1 MLPVHYSFYRYSL
14 VGEGG
19 FYALVHGFLACFFAA
34 VYVLLFFAWVQRLTD
49 AMFQLPIL
57 AVLGVVGASV
67 VGLYLLVDLFY
78 GTPVYGLAAI
88 VCLAVSG
95 VCWQA
100 CPLAAV
106 RADERLRALPDAATV
121 RVWVPLLA
129 AYVLVTLLH
138 ALVFSAEGSVFE
150 RASAHAR
157 LIDTGMV
164 VVGVLF
170 CGLAAAGRLRGVP
183 PHRALTLVI
192 ALITMFYVGV
202 CCLVGTPGAMEVG
215 GSYAVLSMMMRTL
228 RVFVFFVLVSMCY
241 RAAAAPASTLGLLFL
256 AVELLADLACYVAAP
271 ALFGWLGFDAAAAVG
286 GVLQVSALV
295 LAAVSLV
302 FLAGSLWDMARLA
315 QAASP
320 VSWGRLGGQP
330 ASTDDRRRQVCRV
343 LGEEAGLTERETD
356 IMYFLSLGFSVK
368 KIADLLTISAN
379 TVATHSS
386 RLYRKLGVH
395 ARQEVIDAVDARLG
409 A

>member
-1 MLPVHYSFYRYSL
+1 MSGTTANAGIGGTSRRSLALLALGIAALMLPVHYSFYRYSL

-121 RVWVPLLA
+121 RVWVP
-129 AYVLVTLLH
+129 
-138 ALVFSAEGSVFE
+138 
-150 RASAHAR
+150 
-157 LIDTGMV
+157 
-164 VVGVLF
+164 
-170 CGLAAAGRLRGVP
+170 
-183 PHRALTLVI
+183 
-192 ALITMFYVGV
+192 
-202 CCLVGTPGAMEVG
+202 
-215 GSYAVLSMMMRTL
+215 
-228 RVFVFFVLVSMCY
+228 
-241 RAAAAPASTLGLLFL
+241 
-256 AVELLADLACYVAAP
+256 LLADLACYVAAP

>member
-1 MLPVHYSFYRYSL
+1 MSGTTANAGIGGTSRRSLALLALGIAALMLPVHYSFYRYSL

-78 GTPVYGLAAI
+78 GTPVYGLAVI

-157 LIDTGMV
+157 LIDTGRV

-170 CGLAAAGRLRGVP
+170 CGLAAAGRLRG
-183 PHRALTLVI
+183 
-192 ALITMFYVGV
+192 
-202 CCLVGTPGAMEVG
+202 
-215 GSYAVLSMMMRTL
+215 
-228 RVFVFFVLVSMCY
+228 
-241 RAAAAPASTLGLLFL
+241 AAPAGAYPGHRPDHDVLRGGLLPGGHAGRHGGRRFVRRAEHDDAHAAGVRVL
-256 AVELLADLACYVAAP
+256 CAREHVLPRRGGPGLDLGTAVLGRGAA
-271 ALFGWLGFDAAAAVG
+271 G
-286 GVLQVSALV
+286 GPCVLRGPGPVW
-295 LAAVSLV
+295 
-302 FLAGSLWDMARLA
+302 LAGL
-315 QAASP
+315 
-320 VSWGRLGGQP
+320 
-330 ASTDDRRRQVCRV
+330 
-343 LGEEAGLTERETD
+343 
-356 IMYFLSLGFSVK
+356 
-368 KIADLLTISAN
+368 
-379 TVATHSS
+379 
-386 RLYRKLGVH
+386 
-395 ARQEVIDAVDARLG
+395 
-409 A
+409 

>member
-1 MLPVHYSFYRYSL
+1 MSGTTANAGIGGTSRRSLALLALGIAALMLPVHYSFYRYSL

-49 AMFQLPIL
+49 AVFQLPIL

-78 GTPVYGLAAI
+78 GTPVYGLAVI

-183 PHRALTLVI
+183 PQRALTLVI

-228 RVFVFFVLVSMCY
+228 RVFVFFVLVSMRY

-271 ALFGWLGFDAAAAVG
+271 PC
-286 GVLQVSALV
+286 
-295 LAAVSLV
+295 
-302 FLAGSLWDMARLA
+302 LAGWALTPPRRWAGCSRCRRSCWPRCPWCSWPAACGTWPGWRRRPRRCRGGGSVASLPRPTTGAARSA
-315 QAASP
+315 VCWERRPASP
-320 VSWGRLGGQP
+320 
-330 ASTDDRRRQVCRV
+330 
-343 LGEEAGLTERETD
+343 
-356 IMYFLSLGFSVK
+356 
-368 KIADLLTISAN
+368 SARP
-379 TVATHSS
+379 TSCTS
-386 RLYRKLGVH
+386 
-395 ARQEVIDAVDARLG
+395 
-409 A
+409 

>member
-78 GTPVYGLAAI
+78 GTSVYGLAVI

-121 RVWVPLLA
+121 RVWVP
-129 AYVLVTLLH
+129 
-138 ALVFSAEGSVFE
+138 
-150 RASAHAR
+150 
-157 LIDTGMV
+157 
-164 VVGVLF
+164 
-170 CGLAAAGRLRGVP
+170 
-183 PHRALTLVI
+183 
-192 ALITMFYVGV
+192 
-202 CCLVGTPGAMEVG
+202 
-215 GSYAVLSMMMRTL
+215 
-228 RVFVFFVLVSMCY
+228 
-241 RAAAAPASTLGLLFL
+241 
-256 AVELLADLACYVAAP
+256 LLADLACYVAAP

-302 FLAGSLWDMARLA
+302 FLAGSLVGHGPAGAGGLAGVVGEAR
-315 QAASP
+315 
-320 VSWGRLGGQP
+320 WP
-330 ASTDDRRRQVCRV
+330 ACLDRRPAPPGLPCAGRGGRPHRARDRHYVLPEPGV
-343 LGEEAGLTERETD
+343 LGQEDRRPAHH
-356 IMYFLSLGFSVK
+356 LG
-368 KIADLLTISAN
+368 
-379 TVATHSS
+379 
-386 RLYRKLGVH
+386 
-395 ARQEVIDAVDARLG
+395 
-409 A
+409 